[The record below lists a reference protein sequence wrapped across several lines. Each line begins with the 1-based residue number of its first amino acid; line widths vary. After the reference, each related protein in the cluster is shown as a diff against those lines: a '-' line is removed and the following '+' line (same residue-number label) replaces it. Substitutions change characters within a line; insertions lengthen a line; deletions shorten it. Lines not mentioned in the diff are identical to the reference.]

1 MKTNKNKHV
10 FFFFDQEK
18 ENEEVQTSKPNALIK
33 RFVSLDFLG
42 SNEISITNKIKDQ
55 LPQLWDKHFYLFDAV
70 ETMKIGTLDA
80 ESYHLQSVKELKDD
94 GSALT
99 WYKQRSLVYMDGYL
113 RSLSCSRK
121 YILFLTDFYRRLL
134 LSIDLLVTAG
144 LVHNN
149 IGFKSIV
156 VDTNPEIPILTN
168 FRFGLD
174 ITTKSSS
181 SATSSP
187 LKQFF
192 IQYAPERL
200 QWPLEIHLLCYL
212 QTNKLEGLSFHN
224 IETVVK
230 SVIGHNHYLKTFGQK
245 IVDEYLE
252 SGLSYFSRYIN
263 KSLEW
268 IVTDVTK
275 YAATWDNYALSI
287 CYLKIMIDLY
297 YNNGS
302 KGNNKRKKSKFLIQ
316 FMRLLVGN
324 IHSNPLK
331 RLLIKDTT
339 NKFDILM
346 EECSIDELYLLV
358 LQF

>member
-1 MKTNKNKHV
+1 V
-10 FFFFDQEK
+10 
-18 ENEEVQTSKPNALIK
+18 
-33 RFVSLDFLG
+33 
-42 SNEISITNKIKDQ
+42 
-55 LPQLWDKHFYLFDAV
+55 
-70 ETMKIGTLDA
+70 
-80 ESYHLQSVKELKDD
+80 
-94 GSALT
+94 
-99 WYKQRSLVYMDGYL
+99 
-113 RSLSCSRK
+113 
-121 YILFLTDFYRRLL
+121 
-134 LSIDLLVTAG
+134 SIDLLVTSG
-144 LVHNN
+144 IVHNN

-156 VDTNPEIPILTN
+156 IDSNIEIPILTN
-168 FRFGLD
+168 FRFGID
-174 ITTKSSS
+174 
-181 SATSSP
+181 TSSTVL

-268 IVTDVTK
+268 IVADVTK
-275 YAATWDNYALSI
+275 YAATWDSYALSI
-287 CYLKIMIDLY
+287 CYLKIVIDLY
-297 YNNGS
+297 LNIGS
-302 KGNNKRKKSKFLIQ
+302 KGNNKKSKFLIQ

-331 RLLIKDTT
+331 RLLIRDTT

-346 EECSIDELYLLV
+346 EGCSIDELYLLV
-358 LQF
+358 QQL

>member
-10 FFFFDQEK
+10 FFFFDQE
-18 ENEEVQTSKPNALIK
+18 EDDSLVQTNKSNTLIK

-42 SNEISITNKIKDQ
+42 SNEIDITNKIKGK
-55 LPQLWDKHFYLFDAV
+55 LPQIWDKHFYLFDAV

-99 WYKQRSLVYMDGYL
+99 WYKQKQLVYMDGYL

-121 YILFLTDFYRRLL
+121 YILFLTEFYRRLL
-134 LSIDLLVTAG
+134 VSIDLLVASG
-144 LVHNN
+144 IVHNN

-174 ITTKSSS
+174 ISTSSS
-181 SATSSP
+181 SN

-252 SGLSYFSRYIN
+252 SGLAYFSRYIN

-275 YAATWDNYALSI
+275 YAVTWDNYALSI
-287 CYLKIMIDLY
+287 CYLKIVIDLY
-297 YNNGS
+297 LNIGSKNNG
-302 KGNNKRKKSKFLIQ
+302 KKCKFLIQ

-331 RLLIKDTT
+331 RLSIKDTT

-346 EECSIDELYLLV
+346 EECSINELYLLV

>member
-1 MKTNKNKHV
+1 
-10 FFFFDQEK
+10 
-18 ENEEVQTSKPNALIK
+18 
-33 RFVSLDFLG
+33 
-42 SNEISITNKIKDQ
+42 
-55 LPQLWDKHFYLFDAV
+55 
-70 ETMKIGTLDA
+70 
-80 ESYHLQSVKELKDD
+80 
-94 GSALT
+94 
-99 WYKQRSLVYMDGYL
+99 MDGYL

-121 YILFLTDFYRRLL
+121 YILFLTEFYRRLL
-134 LSIDLLVTAG
+134 VSIDLLVTAG

-230 SVIGHNHYLKTFGQK
+230 SVIDKNHYLKTFGQK

-287 CYLKIMIDLY
+287 CYLKIVIDLY

>member
-1 MKTNKNKHV
+1 MKNNKNKHL
-10 FFFFDQEK
+10 FFLFDQEK
-18 ENEEVQTSKPNALIK
+18 ENEEVQTNKPDTLIK

-42 SNEISITNKIKDQ
+42 KNEIDITNKIKGK
-55 LPQLWDKHFYLFDAV
+55 LPQIWDKHFYLFDAV
-70 ETMKIGTLDA
+70 ETMRIGTLDA

-99 WYKQRSLVYMDGYL
+99 WYKQRPLVYMDGYL

-134 LSIDLLVTAG
+134 VSIDLLVASG
-144 LVHNN
+144 IVHNN

-156 VDTNPEIPILTN
+156 VDTNPETPILTN
-168 FRFGLD
+168 FRFGID
-174 ITTKSSS
+174 TSSS
-181 SATSSP
+181 SH

-252 SGLSYFSRYIN
+252 SGLAYFSRYIN

-275 YAATWDNYALSI
+275 YAVTWDNYALSI
-287 CYLKIMIDLY
+287 CYLKIVIDLY

-302 KGNNKRKKSKFLIQ
+302 NSKGNNKKSKFLIQ

-331 RLLIKDTT
+331 RLSIKDTT
-339 NKFDILM
+339 NKFEILM